1 VNTAVIFR
9 NSFTTLSSGVTD
21 PDPHQIVRYDLDPNP
36 HQSDS
41 YIGIRIILQMT
52 SQNVW
57 KMSLFEHF
65 FEVLSLYLE
74 AGIRI
79 WIKVKGR
86 IRIRIR
92 IRIEVK
98 SRIRIRISGSA
109 SHCPSTGAAG

>member
-1 VNTAVIFR
+1 
-9 NSFTTLSSGVTD
+9 LSSVTD

-74 AGIRI
+74 A
-79 WIKVKGR
+79 R

-98 SRIRIRISGSA
+98 SRIRIRISSSA
-109 SHCPSTGAAG
+109 SRALPAKQLILTLSS